1 MCSLYV
7 PVQKHRCGHGQQVP
21 ATPSAPESRWRGTW
35 GTPSQ
40 SFTTSTCCFWNVW
53 GLHEKQLDAQ
63 PLKAAVL
70 LTGGV
75 LDEIHILSVFFL
87 CHMTFSHL

>member
-1 MCSLYV
+1 MRSLYV
-7 PVQKHRCGHGQQVP
+7 PVQKHKCRHGQVP
-21 ATPSAPESRWRGTW
+21 ATLSAPGSRWRGTW

-40 SFTTSTCCFWNVW
+40 SFTTSTCFWNVW
-53 GLHEKQLDAQ
+53 GLYETQLDAQ

-75 LDEIHILSVFFL
+75 LREIHILNFL
-87 CHMTFSHL
+87 F